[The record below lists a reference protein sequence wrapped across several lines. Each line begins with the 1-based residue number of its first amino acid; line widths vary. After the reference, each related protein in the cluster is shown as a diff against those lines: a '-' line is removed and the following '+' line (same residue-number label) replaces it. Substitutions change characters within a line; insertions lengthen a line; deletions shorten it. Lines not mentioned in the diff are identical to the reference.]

1 MKKTFFFY
9 EINNIKISTGPWND
23 FSYFISSYMFLNNKD
38 DLSYH
43 QKMIGWFIEIYQGKK
58 FLSMS
63 IIVVFP
69 NDNSEKDTGIYQ
81 QLSRMII
88 YMKKLPN

>member
-1 MKKTFFFY
+1 
-9 EINNIKISTGPWND
+9 
-23 FSYFISSYMFLNNKD
+23 MFLNNKD

>member
-1 MKKTFFFY
+1 
-9 EINNIKISTGPWND
+9 
-23 FSYFISSYMFLNNKD
+23 MFLNNKD

-81 QLSRMII
+81 QLSRMIT